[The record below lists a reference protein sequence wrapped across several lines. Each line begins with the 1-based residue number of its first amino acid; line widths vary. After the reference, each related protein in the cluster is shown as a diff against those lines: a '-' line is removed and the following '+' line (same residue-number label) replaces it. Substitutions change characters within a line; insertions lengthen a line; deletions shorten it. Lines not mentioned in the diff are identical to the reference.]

1 MGDMQL
7 LSLCWKPYKSQKN
20 CSTVAVKL
28 HYLMIKPKGI
38 TIPLQHSSKPGVVD
52 VDMGLYTNGFNQ
64 NGNLSQPTNRGRD
77 QTWTEEMSGILFYH
91 AKSVCLSSHVHPTC
105 CWWTPFSLVWSMFVV
120 QYITMFVRRTCSR
133 RVSLAET
140 SFVKQPVFVGNISLL
155 KSLWRH
161 TAGCLTNLNTRWNEP
176 NEKVHLRENMRN
188 CPQLTVLNSR
198 MPNWHPNFCW
208 PKTMATG
215 TCFKPPRRDLEQRW
229 TVADL
234 VATCR
239 SRRYGYG
246 RNLKPLWFHQKT
258 WGFNKHQ

>member
-1 MGDMQL
+1 MNSIFLGMI
-7 LSLCWKPYKSQKN
+7 YVR
-20 CSTVAVKL
+20 CSIYHHVC
-28 HYLMIKPKGI
+28 
-38 TIPLQHSSKPGVVD
+38 SSN
-52 VDMGLYTNGFNQ
+52 MF
-64 NGNLSQPTNRGRD
+64 
-77 QTWTEEMSGILFYH
+77 
-91 AKSVCLSSHVHPTC
+91 AKSFLS
-105 CWWTPFSLVWSMFVV
+105 
-120 QYITMFVRRTCSR
+120 R
-133 RVSLAET
+133 
-140 SFVKQPVFVGNISLL
+140 KQPVFVGNISLL
-155 KSLWRH
+155 KSLWQH